1 MPSQPL
7 FKGSDFSPVFGLIDS
22 DVLDI
27 GSPTLQPARARPL
40 DSTPKSGGV
49 RLGSFSK
56 IFESLGLSDS
66 ASLPPLDPESELSNS
81 DDALLPSPIFDV
93 AAPPVQHVE
102 ATEGQPK
109 SKTQKRNARRRDKK
123 ELEEEQN
130 RLRVMQETLDQ
141 IAEEHLQMNLLEQR
155 LSLRQ
160 KLEEIADTAATAE
173 TPSKPSRK
181 HSRPNVGAKPRPTT
195 PTPVVA
201 VPEPE
206 APRTRQKKPKTPQRP
221 SILKRPS
228 APQPTTPQLTRQA
241 PVVIPSTEPVPTHVQ
256 YTALGVP
263 APPQYYVAPEH
274 VLQFQTAQP
283 VTPVG
288 IQGLVPRTVRP
299 VTLPRTASQP
309 AALVQLPTTPTPFT
323 TTPRGRSTL
332 TIRSQVDRHLNL
344 YNKLL
349 HTFPDDRKH
358 MAKLIPH
365 RSSDHG
371 LHVFVD
377 ASNIMIGLKEK
388 LRSHR
393 LQHDAFDLCF
403 ESLAFIMERR
413 RPVAKKFSAGSH
425 REANPLPHVSK
436 LAENSKAIGYDTVM
450 QEQVLIV
457 REDSEKKRFFNDV
470 KKMGW
475 HKANQLH
482 NGSGSGSDSE
492 TGPLPTPTPTPT
504 PNAPPAPKWVEQ
516 GVDEILHLKMCQSM
530 IDTEVPSTMVLAT
543 GDGAVAEFS
552 DGFLAHVERALKKGW
567 KVELVSWGK
576 QVNGGYKKKQ
586 FRDTWADQFMIIELD
601 QFLEDLIDTP

>member
-27 GSPTLQPARARPL
+27 GSPTLQPARARAL

-56 IFESLGLSDS
+56 IFESLRLSDS

-160 KLEEIADTAATAE
+160 QLEEIADTAATAE

-181 HSRPNVGAKPRPTT
+181 HSRSNVGAKPRPTT
-195 PTPVVA
+195 PTPVVV

-228 APQPTTPQLTRQA
+228 APQPKTPQPTRDA
-241 PVVIPSTEPVPTHVQ
+241 PVVIPSTEPVPTHAQ

-263 APPQYYVAPEH
+263 VPPQYYLAPEH
-274 VLQFQTAQP
+274 CLQP

-309 AALVQLPTTPTPFT
+309 AAIAQPPTTPTPYT
-323 TTPRGRSTL
+323 TTPRVRPTL

-344 YNKLL
+344 YGKLL
-349 HTFPDDRKH
+349 NIFPEDRKH

-377 ASNIMIGLKEK
+377 ASNIMIGLKDK
-388 LRSHR
+388 IQRHGLH
-393 LQHDAFDLCF
+393 HNAYDLCF
-403 ESLAFIMERR
+403 ESLAFVME
-413 RPVAKKFSAGSH
+413 
-425 REANPLPHVSK
+425 
-436 LAENSKAIGYDTVM
+436 
-450 QEQVLIV
+450 EQVLIV
-457 REDSEKKRFFNDV
+457 REDSDKKKFFDDV

-482 NGSGSGSDSE
+482 KGSGSGSSSDSE
-492 TGPLPTPTPTPT
+492 TGSPPTPSPKTP
-504 PNAPPAPKWVEQ
+504 AAPKWVEQ
-516 GVDEILHLKMCQSM
+516 GVDEILHLKMCQSI

-567 KVELVSWGK
+567 KVELVSWRT
-576 QVNGGYKKKQ
+576 QINGGYKKKQ
-586 FRDTWADQFMIIELD
+586 FRDKWADQFMIIELD

>member
-27 GSPTLQPARARPL
+27 GSPTLQPARARAL

-102 ATEGQPK
+102 ATEGQSK
-109 SKTQKRNARRRDKK
+109 SKTQKRNARKRVRK

-141 IAEEHLQMNLLEQR
+141 IAEEHLQMNLLEHR

-160 KLEEIADTAATAE
+160 QLEEIADTAATAE

-181 HSRPNVGAKPRPTT
+181 HSRSNVGAKPRPTT
-195 PTPVVA
+195 PTPVVV

-206 APRTRQKKPKTPQRP
+206 TPRTRQKKPKTPQRP

-228 APQPTTPQLTRQA
+228 APQPKTPQPTRDA
-241 PVVIPSTEPVPTHVQ
+241 PVVIPSTEPVPTHAQ

-263 APPQYYVAPEH
+263 VPPQYYLAPEH
-274 VLQFQTAQP
+274 CLQP

-309 AALVQLPTTPTPFT
+309 AAIAQPPTTPTPYT
-323 TTPRGRSTL
+323 TTPRVRPTL

-344 YNKLL
+344 YGKLL
-349 HTFPDDRKH
+349 NIFPEDRKH

-377 ASNIMIGLKEK
+377 ASNIMIGLKDK
-388 LRSHR
+388 IQRHGLH
-393 LQHDAFDLCF
+393 HNAYDLCF
-403 ESLAFIMERR
+403 ESLAFVMERR

-457 REDSEKKRFFNDV
+457 REDSDKKKFFDDV

-482 NGSGSGSDSE
+482 KGSGSGSSSDSE
-492 TGPLPTPTPTPT
+492 TGSPPTPSPKTP
-504 PNAPPAPKWVEQ
+504 AAPKWVEQ
-516 GVDEILHLKMCQSM
+516 GVDEILHLKMCQSI

-567 KVELVSWGK
+567 KVELVSWRT
-576 QVNGGYKKKQ
+576 QINGGYKKKQ
-586 FRDTWADQFMIIELD
+586 FRDKWADQFMIIELD